1 MTFTH
6 PIWLLLALPLAMA
19 FVAWPPPTKL
29 RYALRLVISIALI
42 LAMSGIAIE
51 LPSRAGTVIVVADR
65 SLSMPRDADALE
77 KELTTTIQKKKPAG
91 SNLQIVSFGTEAQV
105 EASSNF
111 AMPPNR
117 PESNLQRGLETAL
130 ALIPPKAPGR
140 IVLLS
145 DGRWSGQDP
154 SAAMLLA
161 ADRGIPIDYRLAERS
176 SASDLAIDRIDAPA
190 TVASGEAFVIRAT
203 IRSPA
208 GGDANVVLKRG
219 GAVIAEGKQH
229 LVPGANPLAFRD
241 RAASGGLL
249 SYTLDV
255 SGEHDPVPE
264 NNHARFLVGVSGSKS
279 VLLVSGSPSSHYG
292 QLLAASGVAVES
304 DPHPQWSL
312 DTLGNHSA
320 VILEN
325 ISANDVGVNGM
336 RTLASWVT
344 NAGGGLMVTGGH
356 SSFAAGGYF
365 KSPLEPVLPVSME
378 LRREHRKLRMS
389 IVITMDRSGSM
400 AMEAGHGR
408 TKIQLADLSAV
419 QVLDMLSPQD
429 ELGVIAVD
437 SAAHVVADLDPIE
450 GRENAL
456 RKKILSV
463 ESEGGGIF
471 IYEALA
477 ASANMLVTAKSQTR
491 HILLFADA
499 NDSEEPGD
507 YKRLLDACAKANVT
521 VSVVGLGTEKDSD
534 AELLRDIARRGGGQI
549 YFTEDAEDLPR
560 IFAQDT
566 FIVARSAM
574 VESPTPLQTTAAM
587 LSMSG
592 RTFVPPAAGGFNLCY
607 LRDGAS
613 PAVLT
618 ADEYH
623 APFVASWQAGLGRVI
638 AYTGEADGELT
649 GAIGAWKDVGSFHS
663 SLARWIAGAES
674 PLPGEMLVTQQVS
687 NGACRIS
694 LQLDPERTNASV
706 VQVPVVTTLSGLPG
720 VAPATA
726 KTKMKWITPD
736 ELSVEIPLRGDETY
750 LSSVD
755 VPGAGHVS
763 LPAVRLPY
771 SPEYAPNEGD
781 AGRRTMEKLARATGG
796 KERLAVDEVW
806 QDLARK
812 RQPVP
817 LAPWLIAGAIALLLI
832 ETLERRTGLL
842 LSALES
848 GCPVRARAPK
858 AKPVKV
864 ARPAQPS
871 AAPEPEVEE
880 VEPKPEP
887 EVNPLVDA
895 LNRAKRRGT
904 SKTK

>member
-19 FVAWPPPTKL
+19 FIAWPPASRL
-29 RYALRLVISIALI
+29 RFGLRLAISIALL
-42 LAMSGIAIE
+42 LAMSGIALD
-51 LPSRAGTVIVVADR
+51 LPSREGTVVVVADR
-65 SLSMPRDADALE
+65 SLSMPRDAGALE
-77 KELTTTIQKKKPAG
+77 NELTKTIRKKKPAG
-91 SNLQIVSFGTEAQV
+91 SNLQIVSFGSEAQV
-105 EASSNF
+105 EASENF

-130 ALIPPKAPGR
+130 SLIPPNAPGR

-161 ADRGIPIDYRLAERS
+161 ADRGVAIDYRLVERS
-176 SASDLAIDRIDAPA
+176 SASDLAIERIDAPA

-219 GAVIAEGKQH
+219 GAVIAQGRQH
-229 LVPGANPLAFRD
+229 FVPGANPIAFRD

-249 SYTLDV
+249 SYTLEV
-255 SGEHDPVPE
+255 GGENDPVPE
-264 NNHARFLVGVSGSKS
+264 NNHARFLVGVSGSKP
-279 VLLVSGSPSSHYG
+279 VLLVSGSPGSHYA
-292 QLLAASGVAVES
+292 QRLAASGVAVQS
-304 DPHPQWSL
+304 DAHPAWSL
-312 DTLGNHSA
+312 DTLSNYSA

-325 ISANDVGVNGM
+325 VPASEVGVNGM

-344 NAGGGLMVTGGH
+344 NAGGGLMVTGGR

-437 SAAHVVADLDPIE
+437 SAAHIVADLDPVE
-450 GRENAL
+450 GREDVL
-456 RKKILSV
+456 RRKILSV

-507 YKRLLDACAKANVT
+507 YKRLLDACAKANIT
-521 VSVVGLGTEKDSD
+521 ISVVGLGTDKDSD

-574 VESPTPLQTTAAM
+574 IDTPVPLQATAA
-587 LSMSG
+587 LTSMSG
-592 RTFVPPAAGGFNLCY
+592 RMFTPPPAGGFNLCY

-649 GAIGAWKDVGSFHS
+649 GALGAWSDIGSFHS
-663 SLARWIAGAES
+663 SLVRWLANGES
-674 PLPGEMLVTQQVS
+674 PLPGDMLVTQQVS

-706 VQVPVVTTLSGLPG
+706 VQVPAVTTLSGLPG
-720 VAPATA
+720 AAPAVA
-726 KTKMKWITPD
+726 KSKMKWISPD
-736 ELSVEIPLRGDETY
+736 ELSVEIPLHGDETY

-755 VPGAGHVS
+755 VPGAGHVA

-771 SPEYAPNEGD
+771 SPEYAPNDGD

-806 QDLARK
+806 HDLARK
-812 RQPVP
+812 KQPVP
-817 LAPWLIAGAIALLLI
+817 LAPWLIGAAIVLLLL
-832 ETLERRTGLL
+832 ETLERRTGFLIL
-842 LSALES
+842 RAEA
-848 GCPVRARAPK
+848 GRAVRPRAPK
-858 AKPVKV
+858 PQA
-864 ARPAQPS
+864 APAPQPS
-871 AAPEPEVEE
+871 VAPQSGEKPEPL
-880 VEPKPEP
+880 P
-887 EVNPLVDA
+887 EVNPLLDA
-895 LNRAKRRGT
+895 LDRAKQRG
-904 SKTK
+904 KR